1 MNAHKIEPLKYYQLL
16 DWKDRNLD
24 DFRKIKGDVSLNS
37 LSKQELLE
45 MYTMLSENDMLNN

>member
-1 MNAHKIEPLKYYQLL
+1 MNAHKIEPLKYYELL
-16 DWKDRNLD
+16 DWKDRNLN
-24 DFRKIKGDVSLNS
+24 DFRKIKGDVSLSS

>member
-16 DWKDRNLD
+16 DWKDRNPK
-24 DFRKIKGDVSLNS
+24 DFKKVKGDVSLNS

-45 MYTMLSENDMLNN
+45 MYTMLYENDMLNN